1 MARKSKAAEL
11 LRKIFILGA
20 GAMSVAL
27 GPAAA
32 ADAPPGGVIGYLVT
46 DLEWALR
53 ETPGGKEEC
62 PDGMN
67 VSSREQNAAMS
78 AGGGPRGE
86 TSYEEGPLKRFAA
99 TWFPESWK
107 EPIPFKEAKGPT
119 APGLNLDNRIGPND
133 FTSPEGEPGID
144 NQMFRALGCADG
156 WRTGG
161 QIKISSQATVKQK
174 DYSRWLLEITGVTDW
189 RNDPEVQVTT
199 YRGLDALVLDG
210 AEQPV
215 AGRTQRID
223 FAHGARFIHHLRGK
237 IVDGVLITEP
247 KDIVIPWTTRNG
259 YQVASEEWIR
269 DARLKLKVYPDR
281 AEGLLGGYVDIA
293 TWYNN
298 VMRQLGAADQLTHV
312 TPPNLYQGMRRLADA
327 YPDES
332 GANTALSGAIQTKF
346 IQVFIQ
352 HGNAG
357 QR

>member
-1 MARKSKAAEL
+1 ML
-11 LRKIFILGA
+11 
-20 GAMSVAL
+20 VAL
-27 GPAAA
+27 APAAGA
-32 ADAPPGGVIGYLVT
+32 ADAPPAGTIGYLVT

-53 ETPGGKEEC
+53 ETPGAKQEC
-62 PDGMN
+62 PNGMN
-67 VSSREQNAAMS
+67 VGSREQNAAKAAE
-78 AGGGPRGE
+78 AGPGGER
-86 TSYEEGPLKRFAA
+86 SYQEGPLKRFAA
-99 TWFPESWK
+99 TWFPDSWQ
-107 EPIPFKEAKGPT
+107 EPIPFKEAAGRI

-174 DYSRWLLEITGVTDW
+174 DYSRWLLEITGITDW

-210 AEQPV
+210 AERPV

-223 FAHGARFIHHLRGK
+223 FAYGARFIHHLRGK
-237 IVDGVLITEP
+237 IVDGVLITDP
-247 KDIVIPWTTRNG
+247 QDIVIPWTTRNG
-259 YQVASEEWIR
+259 YQVASEEWLR
-269 DARLKLKVYPDR
+269 DARLRLKMFPDH
-281 AEGLLGGYVDIA
+281 AEGLVGGYVDLA

-298 VMRQLGAADQLTHV
+298 VMRQLGAADQFTHV
-312 TPPNLYQGMRRLADA
+312 TPPSLYRAMRRLADA

-332 GANTALSGAIQTKF
+332 GANTALSGAIQAKF
-346 IQVFIQ
+346 VQVFIQ
-352 HGNAG
+352 HGKSE